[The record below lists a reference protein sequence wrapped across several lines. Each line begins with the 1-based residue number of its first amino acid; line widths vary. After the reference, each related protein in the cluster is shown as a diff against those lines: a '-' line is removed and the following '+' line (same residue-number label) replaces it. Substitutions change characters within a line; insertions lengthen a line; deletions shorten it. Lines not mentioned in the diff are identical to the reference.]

1 MASILKATRLAPV
14 LRAYAVQRPSV
25 YILGDRS
32 MTNFKDKERGEE
44 TVHFRKADE
53 ELLRKLLQK
62 VDAPHTLCRCP
73 HPNLHCTRA
82 SSSFLCALH
91 MFCELLIDSPKA
103 LYHASR
109 ETV

>member
-1 MASILKATRLAPV
+1 MASILKATRLAPA

-25 YILGDRS
+25 YILGERS

-62 VDAPHTLCRCP
+62 VKAQADSADSTQAQESAKSELQSLKGMLSKYNISDADYEAIMKWKH
-73 HPNLHCTRA
+73 
-82 SSSFLCALH
+82 
-91 MFCELLIDSPKA
+91 D
-103 LYHASR
+103 
-109 ETV
+109 V

>member
-1 MASILKATRLAPV
+1 MQVLRTTSALCVQGDNRVEMASILKATRLAPA

-25 YILGDRS
+25 YILGERS

-62 VDAPHTLCRCP
+62 VHAPHDLCRWLP
-73 HPNLHCTRA
+73 PYLHCA
-82 SSSFLCALH
+82 AL
-91 MFCELLIDSPKA
+91 
-103 LYHASR
+103 
-109 ETV
+109 